1 MTLTY
6 TWEAPD
12 VRQFADD
19 WARSLPVILQ
29 ELERAMTESL
39 AIVESNVVGRTPVNT
54 GFLRQSIGHRMRGTP
69 GAIEGEVVSIAS
81 YAAPVEYGRKPGKW
95 PPRDAIEYW
104 VRRKLKITNDAEVR
118 SVAFLI
124 ARKIGTKG
132 TKQKKYW
139 GKSSVPAYMFTEGLK
154 VSEKQIDAAID
165 RALARIENRLMGND

>member
-124 ARKIGTKG
+124 ARKIGLKG
-132 TKQKKYW
+132 TK
-139 GKSSVPAYMFTEGLK
+139 GAEMFQEGLQ
-154 VSEKQIDAAID
+154 VSRPHIEKAID